1 MKSVYLWPS
10 ETSQI
15 LDYFIRIEYNK
26 GMVDDPNEIVLDIL
40 RAIRNDVGDIKADVH
55 EIKLRVTSLE
65 EGLAGVHR
73 RMDRFDERLSRIE
86 KRNELV
92 DA

>member
-1 MKSVYLWPS
+1 MSLNEDHS
-10 ETSQI
+10 THRSFGHASQI
-15 LDYFIRIEYNK
+15 GIGSN
-26 GMVDDPNEIVLDIL
+26 VDQSLSMRKLHIL
-40 RAIRNDVGDIKADVH
+40 HTIRNDIGDIKADVH

-65 EGLAGVHR
+65 EGIDGVHR

-92 DA
+92 DV